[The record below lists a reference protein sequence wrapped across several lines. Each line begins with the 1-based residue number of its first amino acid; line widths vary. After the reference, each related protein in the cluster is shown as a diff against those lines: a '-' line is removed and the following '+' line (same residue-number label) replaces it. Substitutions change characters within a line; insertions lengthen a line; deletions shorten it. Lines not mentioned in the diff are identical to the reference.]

1 MKKGFYFILSTV
13 FAVILLS
20 SCNGNSTTSS
30 ESNQSVTSS
39 ESNQSVS
46 HAIYQEE
53 DNYSTQ
59 WKRFAGNSYRASKL
73 VNNMWQN
80 YAFIFNNS
88 GHGKYIIFETL
99 PGSNV
104 VTDQMEFEI
113 SRVSSDANYLYL
125 HCDGLNSSAKIKI
138 MGNSLYTYDGSERYE
153 KWQ

>member
-30 ESNQSVTSS
+30 ESNQSI
-39 ESNQSVS
+39 S

-53 DNYSTQ
+53 DKSSTQ

-73 VNNMWQN
+73 VNNIWQN
-80 YAFIFNNS
+80 YAFNFNNS
-88 GHGKYIIFETL
+88 GRGKYIIFETL

-125 HCDGLNSSAKIKI
+125 HCYELNSPVKIKI
-138 MGNSLYTYDGSERYE
+138 KGNSLYTYDGSERYE